1 MLRAPTNFTEP
12 GVPHA
17 HRRTHARSC
26 VRSAPWRRI
35 APRPRAARPQVRRGR
50 YKGRRRGIHR
60 RRLALRGDDWV
71 PGARGGLLRVRVEEV
86 AAVLG
91 RQAAGGGRRARLLRA
106 ALRFFGGVW
115 REWEWEWREGE
126 GVGSRVLLRERGV
139 GLGGGLEA
147 GVRGEMWEWDSPGC
161 SFCGGSRTSG

>member
-1 MLRAPTNFTEP
+1 MMLRAPTNFTEP

-35 APRPRAARPQVRRGR
+35 APRPRAAGSQVRRGR
-50 YKGRRRGIHR
+50 HKGRRRGVDQ
-60 RRLALRGDDWV
+60 RRLALRGDDGV
-71 PGARGGLLRVRVEEV
+71 PGARRGLLRVRVEEV

-91 RQAAGGGRRARLLRA
+91 RQAAGGVRRVRLLRA
-106 ALRFFGGVW
+106 ALRFIGGVW
-115 REWEWEWREGE
+115 REWEREWREGE
-126 GVGSRVLLRERGV
+126 EWEVGCFLESEGGVGGR
-139 GLGGGLEA
+139 LG
-147 GVRGEMWEWDSPGC
+147 RGELREWDSPGC